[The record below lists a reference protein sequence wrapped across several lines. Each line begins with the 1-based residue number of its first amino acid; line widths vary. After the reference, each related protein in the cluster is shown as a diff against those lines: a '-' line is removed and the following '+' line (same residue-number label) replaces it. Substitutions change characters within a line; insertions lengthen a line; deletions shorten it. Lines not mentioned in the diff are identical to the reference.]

1 MIVRTRTLP
10 IGSLVVGA
18 SLTALAACAGEPPG
32 PSDLNDFASRY
43 ADAWSSQD
51 PNRLAS
57 FYAEDGSLVVNGTEH
72 DGRAAVRETAATF
85 MEAFPD
91 MRVEMDSVVDRGD
104 GHAVFYWTWTGT
116 NTGPGGTGRSVNL
129 QGYEEWTFAADD
141 ALAVSDGHYDQA
153 EYELQVSGEIE

>member
-1 MIVRTRTLP
+1 MIVRTRAVSLRR
-10 IGSLVVGA
+10 LVVAAG
-18 SLTALAACAGEPPG
+18 LIALAACAGEPPG
-32 PSDLNDFASRY
+32 PADLDDFAGRY
-43 ADAWSSQD
+43 ADAWSSRD
-51 PNRLAS
+51 PGRLAA
-57 FYAEDGSLVVNGTEH
+57 FYAEDGSLIVNGTAH
-72 DGRAAVRETAATF
+72 DGRVAIRETAAAF

-141 ALAVSDGHYDQA
+141 ALSVSDGHYDQA
-153 EYELQVSGEIE
+153 QYELQVSGPAE